1 MNDID
6 ELSSLVRDLRLHIT
20 QEYPDL
26 QLTEKATA
34 ARPATPTVQVQPV
47 IKTPTKIDPPP
58 VVAKPVA
65 PPKAKEP
72 ELPKTPL
79 EPIMQALCRPFTKPA
94 LVSLLDCVDKLK
106 KLGVHTIDAPEKP
119 LEPIQTELVVVS
131 FFAPASAEEQFIQ
144 KVASSVQAR
153 LCLCSI
159 YLQPGLN
166 AAAECFTLA
175 ASGAAKAIVLAYQ
188 QNDAQKLAQWLAYFG
203 DDLKANELQKT
214 ELTSKKVLFTA
225 PLYDLQL
232 TSAMMNDPAYK
243 RTLWNDLQA
252 IACQ

>member
-6 ELSSLVRDLRLHIT
+6 ELHSLVRDLKLYIT
-20 QEYPDL
+20 QEYPHL
-26 QLTEKATA
+26 QHAEKPDVT
-34 ARPATPTVQVQPV
+34 RPSIPAVHVQPV
-47 IKTPTKIDPPP
+47 IKQP
-58 VVAKPVA
+58 VKLEPLTVTAKPA
-65 PPKAKEP
+65 AIPKAKEP

-79 EPIMQALCRPFTKPA
+79 EPIMQALCRPFVKPA
-94 LVSLLDCVDKLK
+94 MVSLLDCVDKLK
-106 KLGVHTIDAPEKP
+106 KLGVHTIDAPEKS

-131 FFAPASAEEQFIQ
+131 FFAPGSQEEQFIQ

-203 DDLKANELQKT
+203 DDVKVAEIQKSEIAAKRILFSSPVYELV
-214 ELTSKKVLFTA
+214 LTL
-225 PLYDLQL
+225 
-232 TSAMMNDPAYK
+232 AMMNDPIYK
-243 RTLWNDLQA
+243 RSLWNDIQA
-252 IACQ
+252 IVCQ